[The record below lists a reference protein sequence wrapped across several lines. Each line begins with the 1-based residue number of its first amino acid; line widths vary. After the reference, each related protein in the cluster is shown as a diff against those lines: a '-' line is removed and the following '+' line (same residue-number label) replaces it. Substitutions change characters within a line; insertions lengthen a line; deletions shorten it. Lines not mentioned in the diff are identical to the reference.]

1 MKKESIDKINI
12 SGDEYTVE
20 PIYEPLRTDKK
31 ANVYYWDGMEHEVE
45 DFLISFAKNG
55 GISIKEI
62 GDLNIIKELT
72 ETIID
77 KIEKRFPEAE
87 FPYVDQDF

>member
-1 MKKESIDKINI
+1 MQESIEKLNI

-20 PIYEPLRTDKK
+20 SIYEPLKTDKK

-45 DFLISFAKNG
+45 DFLKKFAKNG
-55 GISIKEI
+55 GVTIKEI
-62 GDLNIIKELT
+62 GDLDIVKELT
-72 ETIID
+72 EMIID

-87 FPYVDQDF
+87 FPYVDENF